1 MARNSITAQTSG
13 ESYVMV
19 NGVTYTQ
26 KEYKKMLRDKGIIKP
41 KKKVKKQTTD
51 IQSETM
57 DVKYLV
63 DGVKLLRGEILTS
76 LNRLAEQSML
86 TIKQIRNALSA
97 LRKAGYITTVTTHQY
112 TIVKICNYDSYL
124 I

>member
-63 DGVKLLRGEILTS
+63 DGVKLLKS
-76 LNRLAEQSML
+76 
-86 TIKQIRNALSA
+86 
-97 LRKAGYITTVTTHQY
+97 
-112 TIVKICNYDSYL
+112 
-124 I
+124 